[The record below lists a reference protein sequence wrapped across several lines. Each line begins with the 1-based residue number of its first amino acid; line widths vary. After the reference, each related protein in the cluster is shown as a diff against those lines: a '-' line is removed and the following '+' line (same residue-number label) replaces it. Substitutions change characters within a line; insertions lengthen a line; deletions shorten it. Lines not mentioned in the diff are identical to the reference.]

1 MSNIIIVGI
10 GELNVA
16 VSPVILS
23 SLGLGSCVGIALYDR
38 SRKIGGLA
46 HIMLPDSSQVPD
58 KTNRGKFADT
68 AAEDLVMEMIK
79 IGARRE
85 MIVAKLAGGAHMF
98 GIESDVMKIG
108 QRNIAASREALKKL
122 GIPIIAEEVGGSV
135 GRTIELNTETGI
147 LKIKT
152 ANKIIKE
159 I

>member
-1 MSNIIIVGI
+1 MNNIVVVGI

-16 VSPVILS
+16 VSPVKLS
-23 SLGLGSCVGIALYDR
+23 SLGLGSCVGIVLYD
-38 SRKIGGLA
+38 SLKKIGGLA
-46 HIMLPDSSQVPD
+46 HIMLPDSSQVSNNL
-58 KTNRGKFADT
+58 NRGKFANT
-68 AAEDLVMEMIK
+68 AAEDLVIEMIR
-79 IGARRE
+79 IGARKE
-85 MIVAKLAGGAHMF
+85 MMVAKLAGGAHMF

-122 GIPIIAEEVGGSV
+122 GIPIVAEEVGGSV

-147 LKIKT
+147 LRIKT